1 MGMMNVI
8 PLYFSYKYIRSINL
22 KGIKS
27 TLIITIL
34 NTHFKYLATKYN
46 QNSTTMITL
55 IYIV

>member
-1 MGMMNVI
+1 MMNVI
-8 PLYFSYKYIRSINL
+8 PLYFSYKYICSINL